1 MDGREVRCS
10 MPVRSSDRE
19 RDLVV
24 VVVVVAITIVT
35 LARCVHFEINEQ
47 TNVCFYTY
55 IHSSVC
61 VYG

>member
-1 MDGREVRCS
+1 